1 MKQKGEFSM
10 LQSCLDCAQRSD
22 RIFCDLEPEALEE
35 FDGMKSLQTYP
46 RGTVLFREGQ
56 TARGIFLLC
65 EGRVRLS
72 VCSESGR
79 RMTLR
84 TAAPGEVLGISAALS
99 GGVYE
104 VTAEVVD
111 DIQAAEV
118 RRKDLLNFLHE
129 HRDVCLQVV
138 NLLSEDL
145 HEAYDRV
152 RAVGLVRTR
161 HANGHGSHGHSLHL
175 H

>member
-1 MKQKGEFSM
+1 MS
-10 LQSCLDCAQRSD
+10 QSCLDCAQRSD

-35 FDGMKSLQTYP
+35 FDGIKSLQAYP

-84 TAAPGEVLGISAALS
+84 MATPGEVLGLSAALC
-99 GGVYE
+99 GGLYE

-111 DIQAAEV
+111 QVQVAEV
-118 RRKDLLNFLHE
+118 RRKDLLHFLHQ
-129 HRDVCLQVV
+129 HCDVCLQVV

-145 HEAYDRV
+145 HEAYGRV
-152 RAVGLVRTR
+152 RAVGLARTR
-161 HANGHGSHGHSLHL
+161 HTNGHSVHSHGLHL